1 MDPPSN
7 KTPDSANTSKLE
19 DQIVLS
25 SFDQPLNP
33 PHCDKDERSDKQSA
47 KYAEEVELTEIFDM
61 VLLCTCAKAKKV
73 SCDISSE
80 ISSEVEKSPKN
91 AALDLRT
98 LLIICAQF
106 VASGDQESAS
116 EMLKQIRQESSPTG
130 DAYQRLA
137 SVFADG
143 LVARLSRDGAT
154 LSKGGSIEFLALPMS
169 LPYAALTPKRMT
181 DTADNLK
188 AYHVHLSSC
197 PFIKVS
203 ISFANKM
210 IFHTARNATTLHIID
225 FGILY
230 GFQWPILIQH
240 LSVMP
245 GGPPKLRI
253 TGINLPQPGFRPAE
267 ETGRLLARYC
277 ERFNVPFEYN
287 AIVIQNWE
295 RIEIKDL
302 KLESGEFV
310 AVNCLFRFENLSDET
325 VDVECPRDAVLS
337 LIQKMNPDIFVQGVT
352 NGSYNSPFFVTRFQE
367 ALLHYSA
374 LFDMFDA
381 TLPRDNQ
388 QRLHFEQELY
398 RREAMNVIACEGAE
412 RVERPE
418 TYEQWQVRNVR
429 AGFKILPLNQ
439 EVMKTLKDN
448 VEAGYHRDFVLYEDG
463 NWMVQ
468 GWKDRIICASSC
480 WIPLHRS
487 C

>member
-1 MDPPSN
+1 
-7 KTPDSANTSKLE
+7 
-19 DQIVLS
+19 
-25 SFDQPLNP
+25 
-33 PHCDKDERSDKQSA
+33 
-47 KYAEEVELTEIFDM
+47 M

-98 LLIICAQF
+98 LLISCAQF

-130 DAYQRLA
+130 DTYQMLA

-143 LVARLSRDGAT
+143 IEARLSRGGAT
-154 LSKGGSIEFLALPMS
+154 LSKGGSIEI
-169 LPYAALTPKRMT
+169 RMLRWMCKH
-181 DTADNLK
+181 DRRDRMRNEVLGIGDCPIEEVWRLDIVAIRRGI

-267 ETGRLLARYC
+267 HLEETGRLLASYC

-429 AGFKILPLNQ
+429 AGFRILPLNE

>member
-1 MDPPSN
+1 
-7 KTPDSANTSKLE
+7 
-19 DQIVLS
+19 
-25 SFDQPLNP
+25 
-33 PHCDKDERSDKQSA
+33 
-47 KYAEEVELTEIFDM
+47 
-61 VLLCTCAKAKKV
+61 
-73 SCDISSE
+73 
-80 ISSEVEKSPKN
+80 
-91 AALDLRT
+91 
-98 LLIICAQF
+98 
-106 VASGDQESAS
+106 
-116 EMLKQIRQESSPTG
+116 
-130 DAYQRLA
+130 
-137 SVFADG
+137 
-143 LVARLSRDGAT
+143 
-154 LSKGGSIEFLALPMS
+154 MS

-230 GFQWPILIQH
+230 GFQWPILIHH

-253 TGINLPQPGFRPAE
+253 TGINLPQPSFRPAEHLE

-277 ERFNVPFEYN
+277 ERFKVPFEYN

-302 KLESGEFV
+302 KLESGELV

-325 VDVECPRDAVLS
+325 VDVECPRDAVLG

-352 NGSYNSPFFVTRFQE
+352 NGSYNSPFFVT
-367 ALLHYSA
+367 LLHYSA

-418 TYEQWQVRNVR
+418 TYEQWQVRNAEGWIQDSSIESRSHENIEGQCR
-429 AGFKILPLNQ
+429 A
-439 EVMKTLKDN
+439 
-448 VEAGYHRDFVLYEDG
+448 R
-463 NWMVQ
+463 

>member
-7 KTPDSANTSKLE
+7 KTPDSANASKLE
-19 DQIVLS
+19 DQIALS
-25 SFDQPLNP
+25 SFNQPLNP
-33 PHCDKDERSDKQSA
+33 DKNERSDKQSA
-47 KYAEEVELTEIFDM
+47 KYAEEVGLTEIFDM
-61 VLLCTCAKAKKV
+61 VLLGTCAKAKKV

-80 ISSEVEKSPKN
+80 TSSEVEKRPKN
-91 AALDLRT
+91 ADLDLRT
-98 LLIICAQF
+98 LLISCAQS
-106 VASGDQESAS
+106 VASGDKESAS
-116 EMLKQIRQESSPTG
+116 EKLMQIRQESSSTG

-137 SVFADG
+137 SVFVDG
-143 LVARLSRDGAT
+143 LKARLSRGGAT
-154 LSKGGSIEFLALPMS
+154 LSKGGSIGTAVQ
-169 LPYAALTPKRMT
+169 PYAALTPKRIT

-197 PFIKVS
+197 PFIKLS

-230 GFQWPILIQH
+230 GFQWPILIQL
-240 LSVMP
+240 LSAIP

-253 TGINLPQPGFRPAE
+253 TGIDLPQPGFRPAEHLE

-287 AIVIQNWE
+287 PIVIQNWE

-310 AVNCLFRFENLSDET
+310 AVNCLFRSENLSDET
-325 VDVECPRDAVLS
+325 LDVECPRDAVLS

-381 TLPRDNQ
+381 TLPRDDQ

-398 RREAMNVIACEGAE
+398 RREVMNVIACEGAE

-439 EVMKTLKDN
+439 EVMKTLKGN